1 MMIMLTMMMLMM
13 MRIIMMM
20 VKRTMTRTT
29 TIGRLTITM
38 VVMVM
43 MTFFRRGSKV
53 TPCNVLMVLAVR
65 IAARYNSKLCS
76 NAIAYRYIAGS
87 VG

>member
-1 MMIMLTMMMLMM
+1 MMMLMM
-13 MRIIMMM
+13 MMLMMMMKMM

-43 MTFFRRGSKV
+43 MNFFRRGNKV
-53 TPCNVLMVLAVR
+53 TPCNVLVVLAVR
-65 IAARYNSKLCS
+65 IAARYNSTLCS
-76 NAIAYRYIAGS
+76 NAMQKM
-87 VG
+87 